1 MSFKIRIPS
10 DINQLR
16 VREVGRLALLLTMTL
31 MLCQCASKKDRDHVL
46 RISVPEQKMALYKK
60 GTKIREYPVSTSKFG
75 LGDQRGSRRTPL
87 GKMEIAQKIGGGA
100 PSGAV
105 FKSRRWTGEVL
116 LPDAPGRDPIVS
128 RILWLRGVEQ
138 WNGNTFSRYIYI
150 HGTAE
155 ERNVGRPVSYGCVRM
170 RSRDV
175 IELYSIVG
183 TGADVYILNRH
194 LPTEQQVSDKKDGLW
209 TR

>member
-1 MSFKIRIPS
+1 MNLKFRTLSKLNGQRA
-10 DINQLR
+10 R
-16 VREVGRLALLLTMTL
+16 VSGRLVVLLPAMLL
-31 MLCQCASKKDRDHVL
+31 LCQCASKDRTHVL

-60 GTKIREYPVSTSKFG
+60 GVKIREYPVSTSKFG
-75 LGDQRGSRRTPL
+75 LGDQRGSKRTPL
-87 GKMEIAQKIGGGA
+87 GKMEIAEKIGGGA

-116 LPDAPGRDPIVS
+116 PPDAPGRDPIVS
-128 RILWLRGVEQ
+128 RILWLKGSER
-138 WNGNTFSRYIYI
+138 WNGNTYSRYIYI

-155 ERNVGRPVSYGCVRM
+155 ERNVGRAVSYGCVRM

-175 IELYSIVG
+175 IELYDIVG
-183 TGADVYILNRH
+183 DGADVYILNQH
-194 LPTEQQVSDKKDGLW
+194 LPTAQRVPDKKDGLW